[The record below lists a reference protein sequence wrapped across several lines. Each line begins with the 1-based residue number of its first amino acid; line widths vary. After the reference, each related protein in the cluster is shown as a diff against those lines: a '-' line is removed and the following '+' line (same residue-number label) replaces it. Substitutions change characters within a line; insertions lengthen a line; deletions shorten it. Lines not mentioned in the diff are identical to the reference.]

1 MEPINKMD
9 IAKDIVERMIA
20 MECKNGVDENNPVL
34 QELIVMKDEIYKN
47 NTALIDSVIA
57 QYKQAIVGENNGN
70 KDSRCCD
77 NRKRYERR

>member
-1 MEPINKMD
+1 MHIAERDVMEPINKMD
-9 IAKDIVERMIA
+9 IAKDIVQRMIA

-57 QYKQAIVGENNGN
+57 QYKQAIVGENDG
-70 KDSRCCD
+70 SR
-77 NRKRYERR
+77 